1 MMPNTIWRLRARLAS
16 ARAMLT
22 QFPQIPTLPPAPR

>member
-1 MMPNTIWRLRARLAS
+1 LASGEVITDHALAS

-22 QFPQIPTLPPAPR
+22 SARAKT